1 MSLYGV
7 MRTST
12 SGMNAQA
19 SRISVVA
26 ENVANSNTTGYKA
39 SRMEFS
45 SLFIENN
52 ISSYNSGSVDGNVRN
67 LNSVQGTLAPTNS
80 TTDLALKGEGFF
92 VVQSPSGQNVLTRA
106 GNFVSNGDGDLINAA
121 GFTLLGYPLVPTPAT
136 IVVNGFN
143 GLVPVNLGELSL
155 SATPSTSGVF
165 QANLPSEAVAVAAAD
180 LPSANAATAT
190 FSAKSSIVAYGNL
203 GEQMLL
209 DVYFS
214 KTGPSTWEVAAFDRN
229 NAGPTGGFPYS
240 AGPLSTTTLSFDPS
254 NGQLAGASPT
264 NITIPV
270 PSGANLTLDFSAMS
284 QLAGP
289 YTVQAAQV
297 NGNGASYVDLV
308 EISNDGT
315 VYIAYEDG
323 RREAVFRIPL
333 ANVESPDNLDSLT
346 GNVFTATS
354 ESGPIQVGFAGE
366 GGLGEIKSGALEQ
379 STVDLASEF
388 TDMIDAQRSYTANSK
403 VFQTGAELMD
413 VLVNLKR

>member
-1 MSLYGV
+1 

-52 ISSYNSGSVDGNVRN
+52 ISSYNSGSVDGKVRR
-67 LNSVQGTLAPTNS
+67 LNTVQGTLTPTSS
-80 TTDLALKGEGFF
+80 TTDLAIKGDGFF
-92 VVQSPSGQNVLTRA
+92 IVRGPDGQNVLTRA
-106 GNFVSNGDGDLINAA
+106 GSFVPNGDGELINTA
-121 GFTLLGYPLVPTPAT
+121 GFTLLGYPLTPVPAT
-136 IVVNGFN
+136 PVVNGFN
-143 GLVPVNLGELSL
+143 GLIPVNLSELSL

-165 QANLPSEAVAVAAAD
+165 QANLPSEAVVVAAAN
-180 LPSANAATAT
+180 LPSANAATAEFT
-190 FSAKSSIVAYGNL
+190 AKSSIVAYGNL
-203 GEQMLL
+203 GEQVLL
-209 DVYFS
+209 DIYYT
-214 KTGPSTWEVAAFDRN
+214 KTGAGTWEMSVFDRSA
-229 NAGPTGGFPYS
+229 AGPGGGFPYS
-240 AGPLSTTTLSFDPS
+240 AGPLSTTNLSFDLS
-254 NGQLAGASPT
+254 NGQLAAASPT
-264 NITIPV
+264 SATIPV
-270 PSGANLTLDFSAMS
+270 PGGSSLTLDLSAMS
-284 QLAGP
+284 QLASP

-297 NGNGASYVDLV
+297 NGNAASYVDLV
-308 EISNDGT
+308 EIASDGT

-333 ANVESPDNLDSLT
+333 ATVESPDNLATLT

-354 ESGPIQVGFAGE
+354 TSGPIRVGFPGE
-366 GGLGEIKSGALEQ
+366 GGLGEVKSGALEQ
-379 STVDLASEF
+379 STVDIASEF